1 MPVLSKTSEFT
12 NIYAI
17 AAVAVVG
24 GGLFGFDISSMS
36 ALIST
41 SHYLCFFNEG
51 PDYYGVITPDNPDGR
66 RCSGPRPSTQGGI
79 TAAMPG
85 GSWVGAL
92 VSGYLSD
99 ILGRKKSIQVGSAF
113 WIIGST
119 ISAASQSIGML
130 IAGRFI
136 NGFAVGICSAQ
147 VPVYISEL
155 APPSRR
161 GRLVGAQ
168 QWAITWGIL
177 IMFYMS
183 YGCTFIGPENGQA
196 AFRIPWALQMIPGV
210 FLLIALFF
218 MPESPRWLA
227 KKGQWS
233 ETERIISAI
242 HAKGD
247 AKHPF
252 VRAELQEIEYFVRME
267 QTNDTTYFDL
277 LKPNMIFRT
286 HVGVFTQIWSQLTG
300 MNVMM
305 YYITYVFAM
314 AGLRG
319 NTLLVSSS
327 IQFIINVAMT
337 VPALIW
343 VDKWGRRPT
352 LLVGGLLMCT
362 WMFATGGIMGANG
375 RYVPGGI
382 NGVKAVSWAVNP
394 GPAAKAV
401 VACTYLFV
409 ASFAPTWGPVSWI
422 YPPELFPLRF
432 RGKAVAL
439 CTSANWIFNFALS
452 YFVPP
457 AFENIQWKTYMIFG
471 AFCAAMTIHV
481 FFAFPETA
489 GKSLEAIEEIFLKG
503 TPAWK
508 THVATKESIAAEHG
522 DIEARHTFAERTKA
536 QRGNIAMRKMQ
547 TGNRAG
553 DGAVTGN
560 GNTATE
566 NTDNAALAAVPDK
579 ITTISSPTERT
590 PSGSSGSA

>member
-1 MPVLSKTSEFT
+1 MHEVS
-12 NIYAI
+12 NIYIITAI
-17 AAVAVVG
+17 AVVG
-24 GGLFGFDISSMS
+24 GALFGFDISSMS
-36 ALIST
+36 AIIST
-41 SHYLCFFNEG
+41 QHYLCYFNQG
-51 PDYYGVITPDNPDGR
+51 PNYFGQITPTNQKGL
-66 RCSGPRPSTQGGI
+66 CSGPRPAIQGGI

-92 VSGYLSD
+92 VSGYLTD
-99 ILGRKKSIQVGSAF
+99 LLGRKKSIQVGTMF
-113 WIIGST
+113 WIIGSA
-119 ISAASQSIGML
+119 ISSAAQNIGML
-130 IAGRFI
+130 IGGRFI
-136 NGFAVGICSAQ
+136 NGLAVGICSAQ

-161 GRLVGAQ
+161 GRLVGTQ

-177 IMFYMS
+177 IMFYLS
-183 YGCTFIGPENGQA
+183 YGCTFIGPENGTA
-196 AFRIPWALQMIPGV
+196 AFRVPWALQMIPGI
-210 FLLIALFF
+210 FLFLALFF

-227 KKGQWS
+227 KKGRWDQ
-233 ETERIISAI
+233 TRRIITAI
-242 HAKGD
+242 HGKGD
-247 AKHPF
+247 TTNPF
-252 VRAELQEIEYFVRME
+252 VRAELEEIEYFVNLE
-267 QTNDTTYFDL
+267 KTNDTTYFDL
-277 LKPNMIFRT
+277 FKRDMIFRT

-314 AGLRG
+314 AGMKG

-327 IQFIINVAMT
+327 IQFIINVVMT

-352 LLVGGLLMCT
+352 LIAGGLLMCT

-375 RYVPGGI
+375 HIVPGGI
-382 NGVKAVSWAVNP
+382 DGVKAVSWAVNP

-457 AFENIQWKTYMIFG
+457 AFENIQWRAYMIFG
-471 AFCAAMTIHV
+471 VFCAAMTIHV
-481 FFAFPETA
+481 FLAFPETA
-489 GKSLEAIEEIFLKG
+489 GKSLEAVEEIF
-503 TPAWK
+503 TNRIPAWK
-508 THVATKESIAAEHG
+508 TRVTTSVTIAAEQG
-522 DIEARHTFAERTKA
+522 DVEATGTFSEHTKMHMREEIRQINATTTTTTTTTTT
-536 QRGNIAMRKMQ
+536 IA
-547 TGNRAG
+547 T
-553 DGAVTGN
+553 N
-560 GNTATE
+560 GNTTSAT
-566 NTDNAALAAVPDK
+566 
-579 ITTISSPTERT
+579 SSPKSKEHATAT
-590 PSGSSGSA
+590 V